1 MLKKTIMTKLP
12 EMRRES
18 LQTSKKILYALF
30 FDQIVT
36 QYIFSSDCLQILNT
50 KNTKNKRIH
59 NNKLNTLLEVFR
71 K

>member
-1 MLKKTIMTKLP
+1 MTKLP